1 MSKVTYVSSKGQSTT
16 VDVLDGDSIMEG
28 AVQNNVDGIV
38 GACGGCLQCA
48 TCHVYVDEGFL
59 GKLDEIEAE
68 EEVMLQSTAAD
79 RKPNSRL
86 SCQIRLRPDLNG
98 ITVTMPDS
106 Q

>member
-1 MSKVTYVSSKGQSTT
+1 MSKVTYISSKGASQT

-28 AVQNNVDGIV
+28 AVQNNIDGIV

-59 GKLDEIEAE
+59 GKLDAIEGE

-86 SCQIRLRPDLNG
+86 SCQIRLRPEFDG
-98 ITVTMPDS
+98 IVVTMPEV

>member
-1 MSKVTYVSSKGQSTT
+1 MSKVTYISSKGASQT
-16 VDVLDGDSIMEG
+16 VDVLDGGSIMEG
-28 AVQNNVDGIV
+28 AVQNNIDGIV

-59 GKLDEIEAE
+59 GKLDAIEGE

-86 SCQIRLRPDLNG
+86 SCQIRLRPEFDG
-98 ITVTMPDS
+98 IVVTMPEV

>member
-1 MSKVTYVSSKGQSTT
+1 MSKVTYISSKGASQT

-48 TCHVYVDEGFL
+48 TCHVYVDDAYFS
-59 GKLDEIEAE
+59 KLDEIEPE
-68 EEVMLQSTAAD
+68 EEAMLQSTASD

-86 SCQIRLRPDLNG
+86 SCQLRLRPEFDG
-98 ITVTMPDS
+98 ITVTMPEL